1 MTYGGSFAAAAAAK
15 QIVQR
20 HACDSCGGFG
30 ARCVDCLDRPPNVV
44 ESYIECPDRER
55 PSYGGSALDGRIASQ
70 NLDRRIAMQQQAEL
84 NAPSKCCLPAARP
97 R

>member
-1 MTYGGSFAAAAAAK
+1 VRTQKLAAVAMTYGGSFAAAAAAK

-55 PSYGGSALDGRIASQ
+55 PSYGGTLWTAESHLRISTEESRCS
-70 NLDRRIAMQQQAEL
+70 NRR
-84 NAPSKCCLPAARP
+84 S
-97 R
+97 